1 MNKFLFSMI
10 LAPVA
15 AMAFQVGA
23 WVGGPGQY
31 PQPTQQNVQ
40 AFQDLQGTHL
50 DLISYFA
57 LFDINDWNATEE
69 YANVA
74 KDNGSTLVVTWM
86 ANGYNAQAWSTA
98 KLTNTSATT
107 PRASR
112 TTAKR
117 FGSGRSTKRTAT
129 GTTGAWAKRMPAT
142 PTQTWPRHSAI
153 S

>member
-1 MNKFLFSMI
+1 MNKKLFLSMCV
-10 LAPVA
+10 APVA
-15 AMAFQVGA
+15 AMAFQIGA

-57 LFDINDWNATEE
+57 LFDINDWNATEQ

-74 KDNGSTLVVTWM
+74 KNNGSTRT
-86 ANGYNAQAWSTA
+86 WSTVRP
-98 KLTNTSATT
+98 TPIFATM
-107 PRASR
+107 RKGSR
-112 TTAKR
+112 TTAKKS
-117 FGSGRSTKRTAT
+117 GSGRSTKRTAT
-129 GTTGAWAKRMPAT
+129 GTTGAWVRLAPEIPTRMS
-142 PTQTWPRHSAI
+142 PRHSAI